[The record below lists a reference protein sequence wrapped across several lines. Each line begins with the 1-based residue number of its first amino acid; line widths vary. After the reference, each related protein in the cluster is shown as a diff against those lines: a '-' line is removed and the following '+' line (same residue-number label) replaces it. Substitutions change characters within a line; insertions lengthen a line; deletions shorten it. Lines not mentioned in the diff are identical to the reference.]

1 MKRILILFLLFTNFA
16 FSQVIISNDTT
27 VCGNFNDTLYALS
40 AIQSSMQVDDQ
51 HDVAVPLGFIFNFY
65 GLPYTHCVVSGNGY
79 VTFDTTLASSY
90 SPYSINT
97 PIPNPGNIPENA
109 ILAPWHDINTGV
121 SGNIYYGTT
130 GITPNR
136 MFTITWCEIAMFSC
150 TSDHATSQVVLFEG
164 SDRIE
169 MYIKEK
175 PLCATW
181 NGGNAVQ
188 GLVDIGSTTA
198 DIVFD
203 PVLSADRNYPL
214 QWTATNEGWE
224 FIPNGSGN
232 YNIDSI
238 PYIPIIAGQN
248 IWTNVNGDTLGYG
261 PTLPVNIS
269 STTTYNADVV
279 GSCASGIL
287 SDQVTVTVSGCFDI
301 TLSATDA
308 SCYGNDGEILV
319 NPGLNTPSP
328 YDMLLLDMNGFV
340 LQTNPNVNTPQTFYN
355 LFPGTYVARVIDAGG
370 SSSQDTVVVGQLS
383 NPLVVTSFSDDVSCY
398 NGSDGQISVLA
409 DSGALPYSFYLDG
422 ILNPNPYP
430 YDSVFANLSSGSYVV
445 SVIDDNSCLYRDTVV
460 IGVPL
465 SPLQAIAQSK
475 VVVCSGS
482 SDGIAIGS
490 GLGGTPPYS
499 FEWFDNNFVSFST
512 NDTAFNLSA
521 GSYYLEVSDANG
533 CDTFSTVQ
541 VIAPQTALSGS
552 PQVFGVVCRGDS
564 TGMIVADATGSWSP
578 YQYFWIDNLGDT
590 LQSTS
595 YMTGRDTLDNLSVG
609 VYNLHVYDAQSCFI
623 SYGLSVGEP
632 STNLSIDSMSVI
644 QTIACYGDSVGSAR
658 LFVSGGM
665 PNYSYL
671 WDSGET
677 GLIAQNLSSGY
688 RHVSLTDDWGCV
700 VTDSIYISENPEI
713 QPTVSLVQTVSC
725 YGEDDGI
732 VTVSSVGGVG
742 SHTFFWSTDPVG
754 HTNNPDTVTGLVEGS
769 YYVTTQDA
777 LGCEVLDSIYV
788 SEPEPLNMQATAL
801 VWISCNGA
809 DDGLAYATAQG
820 GNTPYTFT
828 WSSNNQV
835 GDTVNTITPGTHVV
849 TVVDDRGCTAND
861 TMYMYEPDSLDIN
874 IDDSLTVWPYCI
886 GVNSASLTSVAS
898 GGTPGYSYAWD
909 DNLVAPQLTA
919 TATHLLAGVYT
930 VTVTDDRG
938 CTASD
943 TTDIDSTTNMMS
955 STIISLTNYVGGT
968 DVSCFGYNDGSVE
981 AITTGAH
988 APYSYQWFGPNG
1000 FYSTND
1006 IISSLYAEAYSVTV
1020 SDTNN
1025 CTVNT
1030 SINLTEPAALI
1041 FTTLSST
1048 DETCL
1053 GSCDGTVE
1061 VDLNGG
1067 TAPYSGH
1074 AQENSTGNMLM
1085 NLLSG
1090 DSLYSGICSGDYTIS
1105 LSDANGCPSHLL
1117 IGGNDQQ
1124 TIHALDTIT
1133 TQIALSCV
1141 FPSCAGDSTGQM
1153 NMTWSSYDTL
1163 YTYSWINTADPD
1175 TSIGDG
1181 YSIDSLPAGTYVLQ
1195 ANYLGCQA
1203 SDTMI
1208 VLEPDPIQISGS
1220 VTHAVC
1226 YGDNNGSID
1235 ASIIGGTVSPSAGYS
1250 LLWSNNATSEDIT
1263 NLTAGLYV
1271 LSATDTLACE
1281 SSFSFE
1287 VTEPAELEVTIV
1299 ESSPFV
1305 LELSSVTG
1313 GIPFYTYAWWQDQ
1326 PGANQQVGTGT
1337 SYIVSSVGTYYL
1349 EVTDDHNCVAQSNSE
1364 TYLPSAIV
1372 DGQELSFKVY
1382 PNPFRDEATV
1392 DFGYMVNEAT
1402 LSIVD
1407 IYGKLIEQHEINN
1420 SESFIITNKNKA
1432 SGIYFLKME
1441 TGDRNM
1447 FVKLVIE

>member
-1 MKRILILFLLFTNFA
+1 M
-16 FSQVIISNDTT
+16 
-27 VCGNFNDTLYALS
+27 
-40 AIQSSMQVDDQ
+40 
-51 HDVAVPLGFIFNFY
+51 
-65 GLPYTHCVVSGNGY
+65 
-79 VTFDTTLASSY
+79 
-90 SPYSINT
+90 
-97 PIPNPGNIPENA
+97 
-109 ILAPWHDINTGV
+109 
-121 SGNIYYGTT
+121 
-130 GITPNR
+130 
-136 MFTITWCEIAMFSC
+136 
-150 TSDHATSQVVLFEG
+150 
-164 SDRIE
+164 
-169 MYIKEK
+169 
-175 PLCATW
+175 
-181 NGGNAVQ
+181 
-188 GLVDIGSTTA
+188 
-198 DIVFD
+198 
-203 PVLSADRNYPL
+203 
-214 QWTATNEGWE
+214 
-224 FIPNGSGN
+224 
-232 YNIDSI
+232 
-238 PYIPIIAGQN
+238 
-248 IWTNVNGDTLGYG
+248 
-261 PTLPVNIS
+261 
-269 STTTYNADVV
+269 
-279 GSCASGIL
+279 
-287 SDQVTVTVSGCFDI
+287 
-301 TLSATDA
+301 
-308 SCYGNDGEILV
+308 
-319 NPGLNTPSP
+319 
-328 YDMLLLDMNGFV
+328 
-340 LQTNPNVNTPQTFYN
+340 
-355 LFPGTYVARVIDAGG
+355 
-370 SSSQDTVVVGQLS
+370 
-383 NPLVVTSFSDDVSCY
+383 
-398 NGSDGQISVLA
+398 
-409 DSGALPYSFYLDG
+409 
-422 ILNPNPYP
+422 
-430 YDSVFANLSSGSYVV
+430 V

-590 LQSTS
+590 LQSTP

-849 TVVDDRGCTAND
+849 TVDDRGCTAND

-1181 YSIDSLPAGTYVLQ
+1181 YSIDLLPAGTYVLQ

-1271 LSATDTLACE
+1271 LSATDNWACE

-1313 GIPFYTYAWWQDQ
+1313 GVPFYTYAWWQDQ